1 MSMDEVL
8 KVKIKMSVARRRDL
22 SCFVL
27 IQTFAPLIFFS
38 GNPVVDY
45 LSLDVEGAEISV
57 LRTIPWQ
64 RVKIRYYIRK
74 RHQKRRFRKKPSLIY
89 RTASIEVAHSD
100 TAAIVAHMVKAGF
113 RVIR

>member
-1 MSMDEVL
+1 MFCIDSNICTSD
-8 KVKIKMSVARRRDL
+8 
-22 SCFVL
+22 
-27 IQTFAPLIFFS
+27 FS

-64 RVKIRYYIRK
+64 RVKIRYYKQK
-74 RHQKRRFRKKPSLIY
+74 RHQKRRFPPKKTFLIY

-113 RVIR
+113 RVIRYRKSSSREKEI